1 MNLVKMIPVEMSN
14 KMYDEI
20 SKKVRES
27 YVNACILFID
37 QIDKEWPDHEVMK
50 KSKPV
55 TVLKLFHGTC
65 EKNID
70 SIISQGFK
78 SDMNVRSAYGTGTY
92 FAKSSSYSSSYMS
105 TSKCDEITYMFLCD
119 VIAEECRCSGDIY
132 VTPNDSA
139 CVPRYLIA
147 FYKNAN

>member
-1 MNLVKMIPVEMSN
+1 MSN

-20 SKKVRES
+20 SKRVRKS
-27 YVNACILFID
+27 YANACILFID
-37 QIDKEWPDHEVMK
+37 EIVKEWLDHEDLK
-50 KSKPV
+50 KSEPI
-55 TVLKLFHGTC
+55 TILKLFHGTC

-92 FAKSSSYSSSYMS
+92 FAENASYSSTYMS

-119 VIAEECRCSGDIY
+119 VISEKCRHTGEIY
-132 VTPNDSA
+132 VTPIDAA